1 MEVKAPFML
10 WPPAPG
16 WLPLGLPWRLSMTLP
31 SWLAVVRASRKPSM
45 CISGEA
51 GRGTL
56 ASPSSTGA
64 VGAAQRGRESL
75 GPQARAESLLAVGL
89 RVLWG
94 ESTCEE
100 HSCPGPAAQPHLL
113 THSQSPR
120 AAGSVGSAGT
130 LPVWAAP
137 WGV

>member
-64 VGAAQRGRESL
+64 VGAAQSGRERVWDHRREQRASL
-75 GPQARAESLLAVGL
+75 QLD
-89 RVLWG
+89 
-94 ESTCEE
+94 
-100 HSCPGPAAQPHLL
+100 
-113 THSQSPR
+113 
-120 AAGSVGSAGT
+120 
-130 LPVWAAP
+130 
-137 WGV
+137 